1 MENITVKDY
10 EEIQAVLNQYLKGG
24 SNGSHLL
31 KPIFHKNAL
40 VNGEPAQALFD
51 AIDEAG
57 VENSSKARVDILGV
71 AGNIATA
78 RVVLENWHGMNF
90 IDFHHLM
97 KTEDGWKIVSKM
109 YAEYK

>member
-10 EEIQAVLNQYLKGG
+10 EEIHAVLNQYLEGA

-31 KPIFHKNAL
+31 KSIFHKNAIM
-40 VNGEPAQALFD
+40 NAEPIQLLFD
-51 AIDEAG
+51 GIDKAG
-57 VENSSKARVDILGV
+57 IEKNSKARVDILGV

-78 RVVLENWHGMNF
+78 RIVLENWHGMNF

-97 KTEDGWKIVSKM
+97 QMEDGWKIVSKM
-109 YAEYK
+109 YYQYE